1 MKAGWEIKPL
11 GEVCE
16 LVNGRAYKKPE
27 LLDQG
32 KYPVLRVGN
41 FFTSNKWYYSDL
53 ELEPKKYCENGDL
66 LYAWSASFG
75 PRIWEGEKSI
85 FHYHIWNVQHPEQQL
100 DRKFLYYYFDWDKER
115 IKEEQGAGAT
125 MIHVSKRSMEARAL
139 PIPPLEEQKRIVTVL
154 DAAFEGL
161 TRAKENA
168 EANLQNARE
177 LFENS
182 VEGHFRGL
190 SERGTSKPL
199 LDVCHDRGIT
209 YGVIKLGDQIDG
221 GVPCL
226 RTSNVRSL
234 AFTLE
239 GMKSISTKL
248 SNEYSRTI
256 LRGGEVL
263 VNVRGTLGGVT
274 VVPSTMLGW
283 NISRE
288 VAMVDVND
296 QEVIPDYVAL
306 FIASKTAQNWLTGV
320 TTGAAYKGINLTDLR
335 KLPLPLPDKDQQI
348 QSINILNTIR
358 DKVVST
364 EANYSTKLTNIADL
378 RQSLLQKAF
387 AGELS

>member
-1 MKAGWEIKPL
+1 MKAGWDVKPL

-53 ELEPKKYCENGDL
+53 ELEPKKYCETGDL

-85 FHYHIWNVQHPEQQL
+85 FHYHIWNVQHPEQKL

-125 MIHVSKRSMEARAL
+125 MIHVSKHSMEARAL
-139 PIPPLEEQKRIVTVL
+139 PIPPLEEQKRIVAVL

-177 LFENS
+177 LFDNF
-182 VEGHFRGL
+182 VEGYFREL
-190 SERGTSKPL
+190 SQRYKPKPL
-199 LDVCHDRGIT
+199 LDVCRERGIT
-209 YGVIKLGDQIDG
+209 YGVIKLGDQIDD

-234 AFTLE
+234 SFTLE

-248 SNEYSRTI
+248 SKEYSRTI

-274 VVPSTMLGW
+274 VVPSTMSGW

-296 QEVIPDYVAL
+296 QEAVPDYVAL
-306 FIASKTAQNWLTGV
+306 FIASKTAQSWLTGV
-320 TTGAAYKGINLTDLR
+320 TTGAAYKGINLADLR
-335 KLPLPLPDKDQQI
+335 KLPMPLPDKGQQI
-348 QSINILNTIR
+348 ASINILNAIK
-358 DKVVST
+358 DKVLVA
-364 EANYSTKLTNIADL
+364 EANYLTKLTDIVDL

-387 AGELS
+387 AGELT